1 MERSELL
8 QSKEYWTEKIKLE
21 LFEMV
26 TQFKETNNLTIEN
39 LADRLGVTKGYVSQI
54 LNGNFDHK
62 ISKLVDLALACN
74 MVPVIKYEPIS
85 QYIQD
90 DELDLCDEH
99 YKDRP
104 IIIINLGTH
113 QTNSINTKNISSDA
127 IY

>member
-21 LFEMV
+21 LFQMV
-26 TQFKETNNLTIEN
+26 TNFKESNNLTVET
-39 LADRLGVTKGYVSQI
+39 LAKKLGVTKGYVSQI

-62 ISKLVDLALACN
+62 ISKLVDLALACDRI
-74 MVPVIKYEPIS
+74 PVVKYEPIA
-85 QYIQD
+85 QYLQD
-90 DELDLCDEH
+90 DELDLCDGH

-104 IIIINLGTH
+104 IIVLNLGTH
-113 QTNSINTKNISSDA
+113 QTSSINTKKSSSDA